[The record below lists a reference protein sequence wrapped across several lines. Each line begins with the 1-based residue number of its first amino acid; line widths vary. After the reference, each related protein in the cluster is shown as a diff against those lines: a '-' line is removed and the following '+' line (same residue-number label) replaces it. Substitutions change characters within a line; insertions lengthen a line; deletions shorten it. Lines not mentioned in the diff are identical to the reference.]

1 MNASD
6 LPSFEVCVRAL
17 FAAFGQECTEASLNG
32 YWLGLSD
39 LEIEQVQ
46 KAVAIAIR
54 STKFVAK
61 PFELRE
67 LMGLVVNEDSRA
79 QAAWMDVQKALRVGP
94 YKSVD
99 FEDKLCNAAIRALG
113 GWPNYVAKFVSAK
126 EEEFARHAFLK
137 TYKNFAASAVS
148 GEACLPL
155 QGLSQV
161 TIIGGEIQGP
171 TRIACDPERAKL
183 PCPVRSIA
191 ADVKRIEEEVC
202 L

>member
-1 MNASD
+1 MKTSD
-6 LPSFEVCVRAL
+6 IPSFQNCIRAL

-32 YWLGLSD
+32 YWLGLAD

-79 QAAWMDVQKALRVGP
+79 QAAWMDVQKALRVGA
-94 YKSVD
+94 YKSID
-99 FEDKLCNAAIRALG
+99 FDDKLCNAVVRALG
-113 GWPNYVAKFVSAK
+113 GWPNFVSKFVSAK

-137 TYKNFAASAVS
+137 TYKNFAASSVS
-148 GEACLPL
+148 GEACFPL
-155 QGLSQV
+155 QGLSQL
-161 TIIGGEIQGP
+161 TIVAGQVQGP
-171 TRIACDPERAKL
+171 VRIGCDDDRAKL
-183 PCPVRSIA
+183 PCPVRSVS
-191 ADVKRIEEEVC
+191 ADVKRIEVNLC
-202 L
+202 T

>member
-1 MNASD
+1 MNSSD
-6 LPSFEVCVRAL
+6 IPNFQNCIRAL

-32 YWLGLSD
+32 YWLGLAD
-39 LEIEQVQ
+39 LEITQVQ

-61 PFELRE
+61 PFELRD
-67 LMGLVVNEDSRA
+67 LIGLVVNEDTRA
-79 QAAWMDVQKALRVGP
+79 QAAWLDVQKALRLGP

-99 FEDKLCNAAIRALG
+99 FDDKLCNAVIRVLG
-113 GWPNYVAKFVSAK
+113 GWPNFVARFSSSR

-137 TYKNFAASAVS
+137 AYKNFVASSVN

-161 TIIGGEIQGP
+161 SMIAGSVAGP
-171 TRIACDPERAKL
+171 IRITCEDERAKL
-183 PCPVRSIA
+183 PCPVRSISA
-191 ADVKRIEEEVC
+191 EVKKVGVLLC
-202 L
+202 Q